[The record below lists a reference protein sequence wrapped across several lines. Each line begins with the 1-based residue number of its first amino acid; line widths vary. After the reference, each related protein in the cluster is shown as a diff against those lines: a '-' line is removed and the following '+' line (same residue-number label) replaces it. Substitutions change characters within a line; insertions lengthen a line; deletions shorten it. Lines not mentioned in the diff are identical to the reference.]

1 MVMAANLSA
10 FFSNPFAEFDGAQQ
24 SDGGLLRFQD
34 ILIEECLYL
43 LSTYGKLHYRAICR
57 RLLEDS

>member
-1 MVMAANLSA
+1 MCLGLNSL
-10 FFSNPFAEFDGAQQ
+10 
-24 SDGGLLRFQD
+24 DGGLLRFQD